1 MRERILITGPGGRVG
16 TQIVPLLREHFA
28 LRLLD
33 VKPLP
38 ATNDDEVLQAD
49 IRDFDALRSAC
60 TGVKALV
67 HLAAIPDEDEFYTRL
82 APMNLVGAYNAFE
95 AARQAGLGKVIFAS
109 TGQTVVNYGRSH
121 WVTTGMPVRPCTVYA
136 CTKVFGESLARYYS
150 DIHGVPVICIRICYF
165 RAYDDPILH
174 IPDHEVQRTWCSPR
188 DLTQLIVKSIQSDL
202 RFAIFFGISNNT
214 QRVWDLSNAQQL
226 VGYQPQDNAAN
237 YVSKPSPST

>member
-1 MRERILITGPGGRVG
+1 MRERILITGPVGRVG

-60 TGVKALV
+60 AGVKALL

-82 APMNLVGAYNAFE
+82 SPMNLVGAYNAFE

-109 TGQTVVNYGRSH
+109 TGQTVVNYGRNH
-121 WVTTGMPVRPCTVYA
+121 WVTTEMPVRPCTVYA
-136 CTKVFGESLARYYS
+136 CTKVFGEALARYYS
-150 DIHGVPVICIRICYF
+150 DIHGLRVICIRICYF
-165 RAYDDPILH
+165 RAYDDPLLC

-188 DLTQLIVKSIQSDL
+188 DLTQLIVKSIHSDV

-226 VGYQPQDNAAN
+226 VGYDPKDNAAN
-237 YVSKPSPST
+237 YVTTQPPST